1 MREQM
6 ISKREDLA
14 EKIYALSTLQQNFVI
29 ERLKTLH
36 LNSLQSRSLN
46 FVAMYPGTMQREL
59 ANYLGKQQATVT
71 NILKVLE
78 EKKLIYR
85 RIPKNNERQKN
96 IYLTPEGEQMVEK
109 VQTIFDELGRQ
120 MESVFSK
127 EERQQFELFLKRAED
142 QLA

>member
-1 MREQM
+1 M

-14 EKIYALSTLQQNFVI
+14 EKIYAVSTLQQNFVV
-29 ERLKTLH
+29 ERLKSLD

-46 FVAMYPGTMQREL
+46 FIAMYPGTMQREL

>member
-1 MREQM
+1 M

-14 EKIYALSTLQQNFVI
+14 EKIYAVSTLQQNFVI

-46 FVAMYPGTMQREL
+46 FIAMYPGTMQREL

-127 EERQQFELFLKRAED
+127 EERQQFEHFLKRAED

>member
-46 FVAMYPGTMQREL
+46 FIAMYPGTMQREL

-85 RIPKNNERQKN
+85 KIPKNNERQKN

-127 EERQQFELFLKRAED
+127 EERQQFELF
-142 QLA
+142 

>member
-14 EKIYALSTLQQNFVI
+14 EKIYAVSTLQQNFVI

-85 RIPKNNERQKN
+85 KIPKNNERQKN

>member
-1 MREQM
+1 M

-14 EKIYALSTLQQNFVI
+14 EKIYAVSTLQQNFVI

-85 RIPKNNERQKN
+85 KIPKNNERQKN

-120 MESVFSK
+120 MESV
-127 EERQQFELFLKRAED
+127 
-142 QLA
+142 

>member
-1 MREQM
+1 M

-14 EKIYALSTLQQNFVI
+14 EKIYAVSTLQQNFVI
-29 ERLKTLH
+29 ERLKKLH

-46 FVAMYPGTMQREL
+46 FIAMYPGTMQREL

>member
-1 MREQM
+1 M

-46 FVAMYPGTMQREL
+46 FIAMYPGTMQREL

-85 RIPKNNERQKN
+85 KIPKNNERQKN

-127 EERQQFELFLKRAED
+127 EERQQFELF
-142 QLA
+142 

>member
-1 MREQM
+1 M

-46 FVAMYPGTMQREL
+46 FIAMYPGTMQREL

-127 EERQQFELFLKRAED
+127 EERQHFELFLKRAED

>member
-14 EKIYALSTLQQNFVI
+14 EKIYAVSTLQQNFVI

-46 FVAMYPGTMQREL
+46 FIAMYPGTMQREL

-127 EERQQFELFLKRAED
+127 EERQQFELF
-142 QLA
+142 

>member
-6 ISKREDLA
+6 ISKREDLV
-14 EKIYALSTLQQNFVI
+14 EKIYAVSTLQQNFVI

-46 FVAMYPGTMQREL
+46 FIAMYPGTMQREL

>member
-1 MREQM
+1 M

-14 EKIYALSTLQQNFVI
+14 EKIYAVSTLQQNFVV
-29 ERLKTLH
+29 ERLKSLD

-46 FVAMYPGTMQREL
+46 FIAMYPGTMQREL

-85 RIPKNNERQKN
+85 KIPKNNERQKN

-120 MESVFSK
+120 MESVFSE

>member
-14 EKIYALSTLQQNFVI
+14 EKIYAVSTLQQNFVI

-46 FVAMYPGTMQREL
+46 FIAMYPGTMQREL

>member
-1 MREQM
+1 M

-29 ERLKTLH
+29 ERLKRLH

-46 FVAMYPGTMQREL
+46 FIAMYPGTMQREL

>member
-6 ISKREDLA
+6 ISKREDLP
-14 EKIYALSTLQQNFVI
+14 EKIYALSILQQNFVI

-46 FVAMYPGTMQREL
+46 FIAMYPGTMQREL

-127 EERQQFELFLKRAED
+127 EERHQFELFLKRAED

>member
-1 MREQM
+1 M

-46 FVAMYPGTMQREL
+46 FIAMYPGTMQREL

-120 MESVFSK
+120 MESAFSK

>member
-1 MREQM
+1 M

-29 ERLKTLH
+29 ERLKSLH

-46 FVAMYPGTMQREL
+46 FIAMYPGTMQREL

-127 EERQQFELFLKRAED
+127 EERQQFELFLKRVED

>member
-6 ISKREDLA
+6 ISKRKDLA
-14 EKIYALSTLQQNFVI
+14 EKIYAVSTLQQNFVI
-29 ERLKTLH
+29 ERLKSLH

-46 FVAMYPGTMQREL
+46 FIAMYPGTMQREL

-96 IYLTPEGEQMVEK
+96 IYLTPEGEQMVKK
-109 VQTIFDELGRQ
+109 VQMIFDELGRQ

-127 EERQQFELFLKRAED
+127 EERQQLELFLKRAED

>member
-1 MREQM
+1 M

-14 EKIYALSTLQQNFVI
+14 EKIYAVSTLQQNFVI

-46 FVAMYPGTMQREL
+46 FIAMYPGTMQREL

-85 RIPKNNERQKN
+85 RIPKNNERQKK

>member
-1 MREQM
+1 M

-14 EKIYALSTLQQNFVI
+14 EKIYAVSTLQQNFVI

-46 FVAMYPGTMQREL
+46 FIAMYPGTMQREL

-85 RIPKNNERQKN
+85 KIPKNNERQKN

>member
-1 MREQM
+1 M

-85 RIPKNNERQKN
+85 KIPKNNERQKN

>member
-1 MREQM
+1 M

-14 EKIYALSTLQQNFVI
+14 EKIYAVSTLQQNFVI

-85 RIPKNNERQKN
+85 KIPKNNERQKD

>member
-1 MREQM
+1 M

-14 EKIYALSTLQQNFVI
+14 EKIYAVSTLQQNFVI

-46 FVAMYPGTMQREL
+46 FIAMYPGTMQREL

-85 RIPKNNERQKN
+85 KIPKNNERQKN

-127 EERQQFELFLKRAED
+127 EERQQFELFLKRAEE

>member
-1 MREQM
+1 M

-14 EKIYALSTLQQNFVI
+14 EKIYAVSTLQQNFVI

-46 FVAMYPGTMQREL
+46 FIAMYPGTMQREL

-127 EERQQFELFLKRAED
+127 EERHQFELFLKRAED

>member
-1 MREQM
+1 M

-29 ERLKTLH
+29 ERLKSLH

-46 FVAMYPGTMQREL
+46 FIAMYPGTMQREL

-85 RIPKNNERQKN
+85 RMPKNNERQKN

>member
-1 MREQM
+1 M

-14 EKIYALSTLQQNFVI
+14 EKIYAVSTLQQNFVI

-46 FVAMYPGTMQREL
+46 FIAMYPGTIQREL

>member
-1 MREQM
+1 M

-46 FVAMYPGTMQREL
+46 FIAMYPGTMQREL

-85 RIPKNNERQKN
+85 KIPKNNERQKN

>member
-1 MREQM
+1 M

-14 EKIYALSTLQQNFVI
+14 EKIYAVSTLQQNFVI

-46 FVAMYPGTMQREL
+46 FIAMYPGTMQREL
-59 ANYLGKQQATVT
+59 SNYLGKQQATVT

-127 EERQQFELFLKRAED
+127 EEWQQFELFLKRAED

>member
-1 MREQM
+1 M
-6 ISKREDLA
+6 ISKREDLV
-14 EKIYALSTLQQNFVI
+14 EKIYAVSTLQQNFVI

-46 FVAMYPGTMQREL
+46 FIAMYPGTMQREL

>member
-1 MREQM
+1 M

-14 EKIYALSTLQQNFVI
+14 EKIYAVSTLQQNFVI

-85 RIPKNNERQKN
+85 KIPKNNERQKN

>member
-1 MREQM
+1 M
-6 ISKREDLA
+6 ISKRKDLA
-14 EKIYALSTLQQNFVI
+14 EKIYAVSTLQQNFVI
-29 ERLKTLH
+29 ERLKSLH

-46 FVAMYPGTMQREL
+46 FIAMYPGTMQREL

-96 IYLTPEGEQMVEK
+96 IYLTPEGEQMVKK
-109 VQTIFDELGRQ
+109 VQMIFDELGRQ

-127 EERQQFELFLKRAED
+127 EERQQLELFLKRAED

>member
-1 MREQM
+1 M

-14 EKIYALSTLQQNFVI
+14 EKIYAVSTLQQNFVI

-46 FVAMYPGTMQREL
+46 FIAMYPGTMQREL

-127 EERQQFELFLKRAED
+127 EERQQFELFLKRAEE

>member
-1 MREQM
+1 M

-14 EKIYALSTLQQNFVI
+14 EKIYAVSTLQQNFVI

-46 FVAMYPGTMQREL
+46 FIAMYPGTMQREL

>member
-1 MREQM
+1 M

-14 EKIYALSTLQQNFVI
+14 EKIYAVSTLQQNFVI

-46 FVAMYPGTMQREL
+46 FIAMYPGTMQREL

-78 EKKLIYR
+78 EKKFIYR

>member
-29 ERLKTLH
+29 ERLKSLH

-46 FVAMYPGTMQREL
+46 FIAMYPGTMQREL